1 MSTALHA
8 DQRPRYAR
16 TAVSPGPDQAWLT
29 SVFVSVTLLV
39 MVGFSLGLCAW
50 ELYAGDLLDGYVN
63 SNAVTDVE
71 RLGPTAVAIPTSLLA
86 AVAALVFLA
95 WRRGIAVEV
104 LGRLSRRVSPLLLV
118 PLLPLLWRWQLW
130 QGEREIVFLLL
141 TGVLV
146 FGGQRLMRVSLSTA
160 PVPTFGTS
168 SSRARGVARWLPF
181 TLVTAAA
188 GGYAIFFG
196 IHTVVHHRNLLSAS
210 LDLGLEDNIVWNM
223 LHGSPL
229 FKASP
234 FTGPTGGVAGWH
246 AAYFGFLIAP
256 LYAFRQN
263 AETLLIIQ
271 AVLLGGA
278 AIPLYLVARRTLPAW
293 TACFVGIL
301 YVFYPPLHGSN
312 LYDFHYPPLA
322 PFFLWFTLY
331 FVESRRNVLAAIFLL
346 ITCSVRED
354 ISAGLIIV
362 GGYLILMNRR
372 PRAGVVVALAGA
384 TYFVVMKG
392 VIMPLQFSGQESFLY
407 QYQGLVPPGE
417 HTFGG
422 VLKTV
427 FGNPIFTLS
436 TLLDREKYIYLLE
449 IFLPLAFLPLR
460 RPIGLLF
467 CVPGFFFTL
476 LSTGYRPLYQISF
489 QYTAHWTAYLFIA
502 LIANL
507 GWMERK
513 SRDGDGDGD
522 SDRNGVR
529 APGPFGVAWKRS
541 WLIALGLAML
551 LTTHQLGA
559 VLQPNTVRGGFGLY
573 QLGTTA
579 DDLVRRRD
587 LQVLL
592 DKIPRM
598 AKVASSE
605 NIVPHLSSRPDSYTL
620 RVGVFDA
627 EYMLFNVPPWEHA
640 PVADALKSGTF
651 GVMAEAG
658 VYVLAKRGYPTTAN
672 AAVLARM

>member
-1 MSTALHA
+1 M
-8 DQRPRYAR
+8 
-16 TAVSPGPDQAWLT
+16 
-29 SVFVSVTLLV
+29 
-39 MVGFSLGLCAW
+39 
-50 ELYAGDLLDGYVN
+50 
-63 SNAVTDVE
+63 
-71 RLGPTAVAIPTSLLA
+71 
-86 AVAALVFLA
+86 
-95 WRRGIAVEV
+95 
-104 LGRLSRRVSPLLLV
+104 

-146 FGGQRLMRVSLSTA
+146 FGGQRLMRVSLSTD
-160 PVPTFGTS
+160 PVLTFGTS
-168 SSRARGVARWLPF
+168 SSSPSSSPSSSRAWVPARGVARWLPF
-181 TLVTAAA
+181 TLVAAA
-188 GGYAIFFG
+188 AAGYAIFFG

-229 FKASP
+229 FKGSP
-234 FTGPTGGVAGWH
+234 LTGPTGGVAGWH

-256 LYAFRQN
+256 VYAFRQN
-263 AETLLIIQ
+263 AETLLIVQ
-271 AVLLGGA
+271 AVLMGAA
-278 AIPLYLVARRTLPAW
+278 AIPLYLVARRYSARVDRLLGGNSVCVLPA
-293 TACFVGIL
+293 AARFESLRFPLPAPGALLSLVHAVFRRVSAQRVGGDL
-301 YVFYPPLHGSN
+301 PSDHVLGTRGHFSGPDHRGRLLDSDESPSTRRRGRCSGRRYLLHG
-312 LYDFHYPPLA
+312 DEGGDHA
-322 PFFLWFTLY
+322 P
-331 FVESRRNVLAAIFLL
+331 
-346 ITCSVRED
+346 
-354 ISAGLIIV
+354 
-362 GGYLILMNRR
+362 
-372 PRAGVVVALAGA
+372 
-384 TYFVVMKG
+384 
-392 VIMPLQFSGQESFLY
+392 QFSGQESFLY

-417 HTFGG
+417 HGFGG
-422 VLKTV
+422 VIKTV

-449 IFLPLAFLPLR
+449 IFLPLAFVPMR

-489 QYTAHWTAYLFIA
+489 QYTAHWTTYLFIA

-507 GWMERK
+507 AWMERK
-513 SRDGDGDGD
+513 SRDGDSERDGA
-522 SDRNGVR
+522 R

-579 DDLVRRRD
+579 DDLVRRRA

-592 DKIPRM
+592 DKIPRL
-598 AKVASSE
+598 AKVTSSE

-651 GVMAEAG
+651 GVMAQEG
-658 VYVLAKRGYPTTAN
+658 VYVLAKRGYPTAAN